1 MNTERQNPD
10 ATLEFSDAQ
19 LQQYQQDGYLVRA
32 NAFSA
37 SEVEHLHNALERA
50 CANALKQ
57 APAGHEYFLDGKR
70 FVDVGRSTL
79 QFEAANQAPEL
90 QSDFRVIEPIIEF
103 DNALDQLVDDP
114 RLTVPMCSILGTR
127 DLSLWTAK
135 LNLKGPGGA
144 GFGWHQDSP
153 YWIHDC
159 DHVDLLPNVMLTL
172 DDQSINNGC
181 FEIVRGSHQ
190 SGMLPG
196 TDDGT
201 DLGGFYT
208 DPTTFNLHNAVQFE
222 VPAGSLIF
230 FDPHCVHGSGANNS
244 TEKRRA
250 LIYTFQPGARNTLK
264 TGTLRQ
270 VKS

>member
-1 MNTERQNPD
+1 MNTGRQNPD
-10 ATLEFSDAQ
+10 PTLEFSDAQ

-37 SEVEHLHNALERA
+37 SEVKQLHNALERA
-50 CANALKQ
+50 CASALKQ
-57 APAGHEYFLDGKR
+57 APTGHEYFLDGKR
-70 FVDVGRSTL
+70 FVDIGQCTL
-79 QFEAANQAPEL
+79 QFEAGNQATDL
-90 QSDFRVIEPIIEF
+90 QQNFRVIEPIIEF
-103 DNALDQLVDDP
+103 DEALDQLVDDP
-114 RLTVPMCSILGTR
+114 RLTAPMRSILGTEN
-127 DLSLWTAK
+127 LSLWTAK
-135 LNLKGPGGA
+135 SNLKGPGGT

-159 DHVDLLPNVMLTL
+159 DYVDLLPNVMLTL

-196 TDDGT
+196 TNDGT

-208 DPTTFNLHNAVQFE
+208 DPTTFDLNNAVQFE

-230 FDPHCVHGSGANNS
+230 FDPHCVHGSGANRS
-244 TEKRRA
+244 TEQRRA
-250 LIYTFQPGARNTLK
+250 LIYTFQPGFRNTLK
-264 TGTLRQ
+264 TRTLRQ
-270 VKS
+270 AKC